1 MDIASLGAHSTS
13 LQQAKL
19 LERSNSLRR
28 RIEAW
33 TDIQHLYIPSIAVIR
48 ARADQQGGG
57 NPVAVQDIELLLPSA
72 LQGRLVVPIDFLRYE
87 WELRLTHAEE
97 TLAELRSLLLMRSM
111 MYRSKERHMR
121 GQKQQTKGQNLI
133 KGVQQRITMAA
144 RKYRQSRQALI
155 TLATPLLQSSSWE
168 TKLLTLSDDDLV
180 GLTSL
185 DDDGPEGRKKLS
197 WIWKV
202 QGMHLDEDKN
212 TQLGTYRFI
221 SDCAIF
227 LKLFSSPS

>member
-1 MDIASLGAHSTS
+1 LDIASLGAHSTS

-72 LQGRLVVPIDFLRYE
+72 LQGRLVVPIDFLQYE

-133 KGVQQRITMAA
+133 KGVQQRVHQEKAFDPWLNTGKPRIM
-144 RKYRQSRQALI
+144 QSISLSSDAPGHPDALQDA
-155 TLATPLLQSSSWE
+155 LN
-168 TKLLTLSDDDLV
+168 DLCFPNLYFPNQV
-180 GLTSL
+180 Y
-185 DDDGPEGRKKLS
+185 PK
-197 WIWKV
+197 
-202 QGMHLDEDKN
+202 
-212 TQLGTYRFI
+212 
-221 SDCAIF
+221 
-227 LKLFSSPS
+227 

>member
-1 MDIASLGAHSTS
+1 M
-13 LQQAKL
+13 
-19 LERSNSLRR
+19 
-28 RIEAW
+28 
-33 TDIQHLYIPSIAVIR
+33 DIQHLYIPSIAVIR

-72 LQGRLVVPIDFLRYE
+72 LQGRLTVIPRDFLRYE
-87 WELRLTHAEE
+87 WELRLSHAEE

-133 KGVQQRITMAA
+133 KGVQQRITTAA
-144 RKYRQSRQALI
+144 VKYRQSRQALI
-155 TLATPLLQSSSWE
+155 MLTTPLLQPSSWE
-168 TKLLTLSDDDLV
+168 TKSLPLSDDDLV
-180 GLTSL
+180 GLTSI

-202 QGMHLDEDKN
+202 QGIHLDEDKN
-212 TQLGTYRFI
+212 TQLGTYCFL
-221 SDCAIF
+221 SDDAIF
-227 LKLFSSPS
+227 LKFFSSPS